1 MSSEPESRP
10 RIHGLDLARALA
22 VFGMVAVNFELTLS
36 NQLGPAWLERA
47 LQLPRGRASAL
58 FVVLAGIGITLL
70 AGRERAGR
78 ERPGKSGRS
87 VIVRRGL
94 FLAALGYA
102 FSTLW
107 EADIL
112 HYYGFYFL
120 FGALALGWSG
130 RVLLGAAVLC
140 ALIAPG
146 MLLAGMDFEAGWV
159 LERLEYVDLWT
170 WSGQLR
176 HLLFNGFHPLF
187 PWLAFVLYG
196 MWLGRRLLRDPARVR
211 RLGLPALGV
220 VILIEAASALL
231 VPALGGLEGDGPAW
245 LVSTGSMPAGVLY
258 VLSAAALAT
267 AVLAGSLSL
276 ATRYPD
282 SSAVRALALTGR
294 LALTLY
300 LAHVLLCIGTLDTMQ
315 RLHSLS
321 LRQVLACWALFC
333 GAGVLSASC
342 LAQRFAHGPAEAL
355 LRRVGEWGGD
365 RPHASAAT
373 AQGGRGV
380 DA

>member
-1 MSSEPESRP
+1 MSSGSEPRSRIP
-10 RIHGLDLARALA
+10 GLDLARALA
-22 VFGMVAVNFELTLS
+22 IFGMVAVNFELTLS

-70 AGRERAGR
+70 AARKRV
-78 ERPGKSGRS
+78 GKSGRS
-87 VIVRRGL
+87 VLVRRGL

-102 FSTLW
+102 FSMLW

-112 HYYGFYFL
+112 HFYGFYFL
-120 FGALALGWSG
+120 LGALALGWSE
-130 RVLLGAAVLC
+130 RVLLGAAALC
-140 ALIAPG
+140 VLIAPG
-146 MLLAGMDFEAGWV
+146 LLVAGMDFEAGWV

-187 PWLAFVLYG
+187 PWLAFVFYG
-196 MWLGRRLLRDPARVR
+196 MWLGRRLLRDPVRVR

-220 VILIEAASALL
+220 VILVELGSALL
-231 VPALGGLEGDGPAW
+231 VPALGGLLSDGPAW
-245 LVSTGSMPAGVLY
+245 LLSTGSMPAGVLY
-258 VLSAAALAT
+258 VVSAAGLAT
-267 AVLAGSLSL
+267 AVLAGCLAL
-276 ATRYPD
+276 ATRHPD
-282 SSAVRALALTGR
+282 SSALRALARTGR
-294 LALTLY
+294 FSLTLY
-300 LAHVLLCIGTLDTMQ
+300 LAHVLLGIGILDSVQ

-321 LRQVLACWALFC
+321 LRQVCACWALFC
-333 GAGVLSASC
+333 GAGVLSAGC
-342 LAQRFAHGPAEAL
+342 WAQRFAHGPLEAL
-355 LRRVGEWGGD
+355 LRRFGEWGGD
-365 RPHASAAT
+365 RLDASAAA

>member
-1 MSSEPESRP
+1 MSSEFESRA

-70 AGRERAGR
+70 AGRERAGS
-78 ERPGKSGRS
+78 SGRS

-130 RVLLGAAVLC
+130 RVLLGAAALC

-170 WSGQLR
+170 WPGQLR

-187 PWLAFVLYG
+187 PWFAFVLYG

-220 VILIEAASALL
+220 VLLVEAACALL
-231 VPALGGLEGDGPAW
+231 VPALGGLESDGPAW

-267 AVLAGSLSL
+267 AVIAGSLSL

-282 SSAVRALALTGR
+282 SSAVRALAHTGR

-321 LRQVLACWALFC
+321 LRQVFACWALFC
-333 GAGVLSASC
+333 GAAVLSANC
-342 LAQRFAHGPAEAL
+342 LAQRFAHGPLEAL